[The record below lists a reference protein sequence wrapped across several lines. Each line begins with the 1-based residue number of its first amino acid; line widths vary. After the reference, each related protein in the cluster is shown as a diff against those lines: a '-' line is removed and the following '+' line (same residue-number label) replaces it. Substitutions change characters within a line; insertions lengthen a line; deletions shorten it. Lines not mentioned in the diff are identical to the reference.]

1 MCGIYGLVQY
11 TKCESTKCRV
21 LKNVKKHQNK
31 IKHRGPDWEG
41 CYQSKNENNV
51 YMAHYRLSIIDPSG
65 GGQPIIWNLDEL
77 DKDWISLS
85 VNGEIYNCK
94 DLEKNNSQDL
104 RQVYEFKTQSDCEC
118 IMAQYQ
124 TIIDKTNKDCIKLLK
139 NSSDEKGRVDFWF
152 SEINKQIKTF
162 LNKINGMFS
171 FILYDNINK
180 HVLVARDPYG
190 ICPLYYG
197 FDSYGAIHFASEMK
211 AMPDDVIPIAFQ
223 AGHYMY
229 FSTTELVEKPQLI
242 GYYTKLTDNYN
253 LACIQNTYEKI
264 LSGTDLDIQMSNCRN
279 LLTKAVSRRLRTDVP
294 FGMLLS
300 GGLDSSLVCSIA
312 CKLLRNNNGNGL
324 NTYMNDIRQINT
336 FCIGL
341 EGSPDLLAAEK
352 VAKFLG
358 TKHYGF
364 TFTIEEGL
372 NAIRDVIWHLETYDA
387 TTIRAATPMYLLAR
401 KIKAMGMKMVLSGEG
416 SDESGAGY
424 LYFLR
429 SPNPKAL
436 AHECLRRV
444 KELQYSD
451 NLRAN
456 KVTMAWGLEARVP
469 FQDKE
474 FVEWAISL
482 PSEVKIRNGV
492 EKWIYRK
499 SFDTYESNGEPEYL
513 PPDLLWRQKNQ
524 FSDISDSKG
533 MTWIDAINEVVEQ
546 EISDYVFSLAKDRY
560 PHNTPV
566 IKQEYYFRCIFDE
579 LFPGRGRE
587 FTVHKSTPNTEWEGV
602 YYDSSGKGYQD
613 KMPSDVY
620 DSSKR

>member
-11 TKCESTKCRV
+11 TKCDSTKCRV

-31 IKHRGPDWEG
+31 MKHRGPDWEG

-65 GGQPIIWNLDEL
+65 GGQPIIWNLDDF
-77 DKDWISLS
+77 DKDMLSLS

-94 DLEKNNSQDL
+94 DLEKFNNQDL
-104 RQVYEFKTQSDCEC
+104 RKVYEFKTFSDCEC

-124 TIIDKTNKDCIKLLK
+124 AIIDNTNKECIKLLN
-139 NSSDEKGRVDFWF
+139 NSETQEDRIKFWYN
-152 SEINKQIKTF
+152 EINKELKSL
-162 LNKINGMFS
+162 LNRINGMFA
-171 FILYDNINK
+171 FVLYDNINK
-180 HVLVARDPYG
+180 HMFVARDPYG

-197 FDSYGAIHFASEMK
+197 FDSYGGIHFASEMK
-211 AMPDDVIPIAFQ
+211 AMPDDVIPISFQ
-223 AGHYMY
+223 SGHYMY
-229 FSTTELVEKPQLI
+229 FSTDELLEKPKLLT
-242 GYYTKLTDNYN
+242 YYTKLVDNYN
-253 LACIQNTYEKI
+253 LSCIQNTYEKI
-264 LSGTDLDIQMSNCRN
+264 LASNELDIQMNNCRT
-279 LLTKAVSRRLRTDVP
+279 LLTRAVSRRLRTDVP

-312 CKLLRNNNGNGL
+312 CKLLRNNNGNSL
-324 NTYMNDIRQINT
+324 NTYMNDIRQITT

-341 EGSPDLLAAEK
+341 ESSPDLLAAEK

-364 TFTIEEGL
+364 TFTIEEGI

-387 TTIRAATPMYLLAR
+387 TTIRAATPMYLLSR

-424 LYFLR
+424 LYFLKA
-429 SPNPKAL
+429 PNSKAL
-436 AHECLRRV
+436 ARECLRRIQ
-444 KELQYSD
+444 ELQYAD

-474 FVEWAISL
+474 FVEWAITL

-499 SFDTYESNGEPEYL
+499 SFDTYDASGKPEYL

-533 MTWIDAINEVVEQ
+533 RTWIDAINEVVEQ

-587 FTVHKSTPNTEWEGV
+587 LTVHKSTPNTEWEGV

-613 KMPSDVY
+613 NMASDVY